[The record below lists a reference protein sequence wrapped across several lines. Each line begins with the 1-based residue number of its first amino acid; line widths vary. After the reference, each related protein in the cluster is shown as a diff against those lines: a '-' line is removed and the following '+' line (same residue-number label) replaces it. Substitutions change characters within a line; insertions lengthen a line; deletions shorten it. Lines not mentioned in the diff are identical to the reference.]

1 MNLKTFLI
9 ISKEYKPPDISEY
22 RWQAMINQ
30 YTSGRID
37 GWLED
42 LEKQKQN
49 DYIEMCERY
58 GIKK

>member
-9 ISKEYKPPDISEY
+9 ISKEHKPPDISEY
-22 RWQAMINQ
+22 RWRAMIDQ

-37 GWLED
+37 GWLYD

-49 DYIEMCERY
+49 DYIELCERF
-58 GIKK
+58 GIKN